1 MRYRKKPVEVEAFC
15 LTEESERTA
24 PEWFERAVL
33 NETVWID
40 RNGCTIKTLEGK
52 MHAKVG
58 DYIIRGVNGEL
69 YPCKPDIFKK
79 TYEKC

>member
-40 RNGCTIKTLEGK
+40 RSLQDGHAKIYGCTI
-52 MHAKVG
+52 
-58 DYIIRGVNGEL
+58 
-69 YPCKPDIFKK
+69 
-79 TYEKC
+79 